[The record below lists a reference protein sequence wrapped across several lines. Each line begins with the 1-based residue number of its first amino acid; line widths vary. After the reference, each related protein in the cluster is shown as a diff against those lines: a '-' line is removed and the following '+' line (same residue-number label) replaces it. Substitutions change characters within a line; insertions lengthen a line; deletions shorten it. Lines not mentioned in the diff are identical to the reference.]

1 MSIDDLLKI
10 VSDDTELLTIKEVAI
25 ILRMNV
31 RSISRYIES
40 GSMLRD
46 KIKLVLE
53 ECQFEIDWCLK
64 NIGIEND
71 GTEAAQQKALKKI
84 KDIIER

>member
-71 GTEAAQQKALKKI
+71 RTEAAQQKALKKI